1 MKKKNGEK
9 RFDKRKCFN
18 IKIIYIYFLSINLML
33 VDCEQSVLLKPLYFD
48 VALEAKQQFV
58 HLSTVTLALSMQPKT
73 NQK

>member
-1 MKKKNGEK
+1 
-9 RFDKRKCFN
+9 
-18 IKIIYIYFLSINLML
+18 ML